1 MLVVLALREGAR
13 RETFRLLLESERSDC
28 SVKLCGDGRTA
39 LLDTRALT
47 PQVLALDQVLPLLDG
62 PAVLA
67 ALEGA
72 CLPCPPK
79 VILLSAPGQ
88 EAPCPAPPGVDE
100 YLPAHAEF
108 EEFLYALQ
116 RAEDKLQGS
125 LAVLSGSRR
134 RTLIEAL
141 FMELGMPKS
150 LKGRAYLSFLLDL
163 VVPSPDLL
171 DALTTRLYPAAAQRF
186 STSPAAVERCIR
198 HAIESTWSRG
208 DMAALEKL
216 FGLSIDPDRGKPTNR
231 EFVAMV
237 SQHLRQRAVLQEENP
252 ERLFITI

>member
-39 LLDTRALT
+39 LLDTQALA

-62 PAVLA
+62 PAVLV
-67 ALEGA
+67 ALQEA

-79 VILLSAPGQ
+79 VILLNAPGQ
-88 EAPCPAPPGVDE
+88 EMICPVPPGVDE
-100 YLPAHAEF
+100 ALSAHADF
-108 EEFLYALQ
+108 SEFLCALQ
-116 RAEDKLQGS
+116 RAEEKLQGA
-125 LAVLSGSRR
+125 LAILSAPRR

-150 LKGRAYLSFLLDL
+150 LKGRAYLSFILDHT
-163 VVPSPDLL
+163 VPSPALL
-171 DALTTRLYPAAAQRF
+171 DALTTRLYPAVAERF

-231 EFVAMV
+231 EFLAMV
-237 SQHLRQRAVLQEENP
+237 SQHLRQRAAPQKESQDQPSV
-252 ERLFITI
+252 II